1 MYSLPTPHDI
11 NRPTVHTRLHHALE
25 EAHDAELSVR
35 FTRGGTHGYAG
46 PDNES
51 EGEPG
56 SWSDFLDDDAV
67 GDAPDNAASYEE

>member
-11 NRPTVHTRLHHALE
+11 NRPTIHTRLHHTLE

-35 FTRGGTHGYAG
+35 FARGGAHGYAG

-51 EGEPG
+51 EREPG
-56 SWSDFLDDDAV
+56 AWSDFLNDDAV
-67 GDAPDNAASYEE
+67 RDATDDATGHEE